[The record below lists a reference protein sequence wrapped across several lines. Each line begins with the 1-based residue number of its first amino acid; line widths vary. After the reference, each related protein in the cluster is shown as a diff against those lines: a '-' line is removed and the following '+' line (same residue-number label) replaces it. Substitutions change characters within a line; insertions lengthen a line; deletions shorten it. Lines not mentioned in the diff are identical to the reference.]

1 MAGVKP
7 REAFDGAVGNI
18 ARWGD
23 TDVFPFPTENHIL
36 HDKQVEVVDLL
47 VDIHGDLPRALAAYP
62 PAVEGSLS
70 LVSYEGLRW
79 VTQLDPVWNAYF
91 LGLVLCIGSEIEQA
105 RLARSK
111 QVVFSYRFA
120 PDQTRSSLFADDA
133 WGAFA
138 RRSAELAESHTHVV
152 VCDIADFYSRIY
164 HHRIKNAL
172 QLAAPGSGIPG
183 QIDELLS
190 QFSGGTS
197 YGLPVG
203 GPAAR
208 LLAELALAR
217 VDALLEA
224 RGIRFT
230 RYADD
235 YRLFATSQNAAYRS
249 LLFLAESLLRH
260 DGLTLVKQK
269 TRVLHARDFARLP
282 LFDATVDD
290 ELDPA
295 EKAERR
301 LLRLSLRY
309 DPYAPHAAEDYERLK
324 ESLSQFDILGMLTRE
339 VSKSRVNPTVVKRLV
354 SAIRFLPD
362 DVRGQAVQTLVHN
375 LEALAPALPVTL
387 RVLEDVLPS
396 IDEAQQR
403 SAAEAIRA
411 SIASADYYLQVPVN
425 LAYALRALR
434 HDRGEENIAIC
445 MAAFDDA
452 PPFIKRDIVYLMH
465 NWGADFFLSDKRRQ
479 WTAQHPWVQRALL
492 VTSYALGD
500 EGSHWRTKVKQ
511 QLGHFDVIARD
522 WMAARVESGQREV
535 PI

>member
-1 MAGVKP
+1 MGCDMTAKD
-7 REAFDGAVGNI
+7 AFECAVDNI

-36 HDKQVEVVDLL
+36 HDKRPEVVDLL
-47 VDIHGDLPRALAAYP
+47 LEIHSDLPRALAAHP
-62 PAVEGSLS
+62 PVAEGSLS

-91 LGLVLCIGSEIEQA
+91 LGLVLSIGEEVEQA

-111 QVVFSYRFA
+111 QVVFSYRFD
-120 PDQTRSSLFADDA
+120 PDPTRASLFSDNA
-133 WGAFA
+133 WGDFA

-208 LLAELALAR
+208 LLAEVALAR

-224 RGIRFT
+224 KGIPFT

-235 YRLFATSQNAAYRS
+235 YRLFAMSHNEAYRA
-249 LLFLAESLLRH
+249 LLFLSESLLRH

-269 TRVLHARDFARLP
+269 TRVLNARDFARLP
-282 LFDATVDD
+282 LFDAAVDED
-290 ELDPA
+290 LEPE

-301 LLRLSLRY
+301 LLGLSLRY
-309 DPYAPHAAEDYERLK
+309 DPYAPHADEDYERLK
-324 ESLSQFDILGMLTRE
+324 ERLSEFDILGMLTRE
-339 VSKSRVNPTVVKRLV
+339 VSKSRVNPTIVRRLV
-354 SAIRFLPD
+354 TAIRFLDD
-362 DVRGQAVQTLVHN
+362 DVRGQAVQTLVDN
-375 LEALAPALPVTL
+375 LQALTPALPVTL
-387 RVLEDVLPS
+387 RVLEDVLPAL
-396 IDEAQQR
+396 DDKQRR
-403 SAAEAIRA
+403 SAAE
-411 SIASADYYLQVPVN
+411 D
-425 LAYALRALR
+425 
-434 HDRGEENIAIC
+434 
-445 MAAFDDA
+445 
-452 PPFIKRDIVYLMH
+452 
-465 NWGADFFLSDKRRQ
+465 GAGSDHER
-479 WTAQHPWVQRALL
+479 
-492 VTSYALGD
+492 
-500 EGSHWRTKVKQ
+500 
-511 QLGHFDVIARD
+511 
-522 WMAARVESGQREV
+522 
-535 PI
+535 